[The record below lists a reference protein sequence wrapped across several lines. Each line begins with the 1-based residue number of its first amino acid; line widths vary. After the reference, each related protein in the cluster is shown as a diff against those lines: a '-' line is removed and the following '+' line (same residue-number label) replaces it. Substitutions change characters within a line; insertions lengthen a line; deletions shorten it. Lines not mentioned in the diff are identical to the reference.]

1 MTKRFVAFFIWA
13 TCVWACVSA
22 IGIEDERETVDFVV
36 VATGSVYLP
45 FAALTLAFQERVR
58 KSVGS
63 FGAYL
68 FALVGRTVVPLVA
81 ASIALRCCDERVR
94 FEIAVRV
101 IIGYFGVAP
110 VHVWA
115 TIPWKGESIERAK
128 FRNASVDRCE
138 NDRYGDQINLS
149 LAGKSE

>member
-13 TCVWACVSA
+13 TCVWACVST
-22 IGIEDERETVDFVV
+22 IGIEDERETVGFVV

-58 KSVGS
+58 KSVGA
-63 FGAYL
+63 FGAFL
-68 FALVGRTVVPLVA
+68 FTLVGRTVVPLVA